1 MTWFRSATLAG
12 IVLLSAG
19 LLGCDR
25 NALQQTFSADPKAET
40 TPSAPVNSVSPVPA
54 TPSPSPSAK
63 VAVAPQ
69 NPVPSPPIPSALQP
83 YVKDVVQLNRAENSL
98 FGKEL
103 SNPNQPISRGTF
115 ARWLVV
121 INNRLYRDRPA
132 RQIRP
137 VEASNPVF
145 QDVPKS
151 NPNFAYVQ
159 GLAESGYLPSALS
172 GDGAQTRFRPNDPLT
187 RETLLQW
194 KVPVDRQQI
203 LPTVSAERVKQLWG
217 FKDTNKIAATALSAA
232 AADHQNGDLSNI
244 RRLFG
249 STLLFQPQKPVT
261 QAEAAASLW
270 FIGIE
275 GESLSAQD
283 QMRSEQQTQS
293 QSANP
298 LPSSD
303 ASVGTD
309 SAIDPSETPSIG
321 PKRPAQP

>member
-25 NALQQTFSADPKAET
+25 NALQQAFSADPKAET
-40 TPSAPVNSVSPVPA
+40 PSAPVNSVPPSPSA
-54 TPSPSPSAK
+54 TPSPSPSTK

-69 NPVPSPPIPSALQP
+69 NLPAPSPPIPSALQP
-83 YVKDVVQLNRAENSL
+83 YVKDVVQLSRAENGL
-98 FGKEL
+98 FGKEF
-103 SNPNQPISRGTF
+103 SNPNQPIFRGTF

-121 INNRLYRDRPA
+121 INNRMYRDRPA

-137 VEASNPVF
+137 AAASSPVF
-145 QDVPKS
+145 QDVPAN

-172 GDGAQTRFRPNDPLT
+172 GDSAQARFRPNDPLT

-194 KVPVDRQQI
+194 KVPVDRQQV

-261 QAEAAASLW
+261 QAEAAAALW

-283 QMRSEQQTQS
+283 QLRSEQQTQTRTP
-293 QSANP
+293 NT
-298 LPSSD
+298 LPSS
-303 ASVGTD
+303 S
-309 SAIDPSETPSIG
+309 PSPWVVPSNSPSIG
-321 PKRPAQP
+321 PESPVRW